1 MSYPTR
7 RERVILLQEVATII
21 SEILTAAQLKKTFVL
36 IQRKPGELHSLTDN
50 GDVTSEKKGDTSVDA
65 SLVPLLICILH
76 LIGKNPAYEE
86 NNNNFSKIYIKY

>member
-7 RERVILLQEVATII
+7 RESYLAREEVATMI

-50 GDVTSEKKGDTSVDA
+50 GDVTSVKK
-65 SLVPLLICILH
+65 
-76 LIGKNPAYEE
+76 ER
-86 NNNNFSKIYIKY
+86 